1 MFSRQHGE
9 DNLLDWVQLVCLR
22 DDAYDWA
29 ALRTGFGVLKDAWM
43 RFQRKHPRAPEN
55 VVAALR
61 TLMSRIRPCA
71 DEATIAEQMDE
82 MLQAYKAE
90 WDDSVDVAS
99 DEDMHSPAP
108 CTPERVPRIN
118 DVKVLDSPELNQ
130 RISEWQTLDL
140 RSPSPRPSTAAQSSW
155 EVPSDQVSTERVA
168 EDKVETALPWTPVAV
183 SPRTERLFMEQS
195 MGDPCANSPIRG
207 NESPR
212 HLLFKKWY
220 RQETWVDPELVR
232 DSDLEVI
239 SNDSVLS
246 EDAGSLSPAGS
257 AVPRPPLSRTLA
269 QVQPGRNRNFKFG
282 SCPYHNCARSAF
294 VFGPNAAPERRGR
307 PYVLLD
313 QIVGSVCFASRLL
326 ILS

>member
-1 MFSRQHGE
+1 MMHTIGQHCG
-9 DNLLDWVQLVCLR
+9 LDLVCWRMLGW
-22 DDAYDWA
+22 DSNGNI
-29 ALRTGFGVLKDAWM
+29 L
-43 RFQRKHPRAPEN
+43 
-55 VVAALR
+55 AALR

-269 QVQPGRNRNFKFG
+269 QVQPGRNPNFKFG

-326 ILS
+326 ILSW

>member
-9 DNLLDWVQLVCLR
+9 DNLLDWIQLVCLR

-43 RFQRKHPRAPEN
+43 RFQRKHPSAPEH

-61 TLMSRIRPCA
+61 TLMNRIRPCA
-71 DEATIAEQMDE
+71 DDATIAQQMDE

-90 WDDSVDVAS
+90 WDDSVAVAS
-99 DEDMHSPAP
+99 DEEMHSPGP
-108 CTPERVPRIN
+108 CTPERVPRAN
-118 DVKVLDSPELNQ
+118 DVRVLDSPELIQ

-155 EVPSDQVSTERVA
+155 EVPTGQVSKARVE
-168 EDKVETALPWTPVAV
+168 EDKDETALPWTPAEV

-207 NESPR
+207 DESPR

-220 RQETWVDPELVR
+220 RQETWVDPELVH
-232 DSDLEVI
+232 DSDLEVM
-239 SNDSVLS
+239 SNDSVVS
-246 EDAGSLSPAGS
+246 EDAGSLSHAAPD
-257 AVPRPPLSRTLA
+257 VPRPPLSRTLA
-269 QVQPGRNRNFKFG
+269 QVQPSRYRNFKFG
-282 SCPYHNCARSAF
+282 SCPHHNCARSAF
-294 VFGPNAAPERRGR
+294 VFGPNAGPERRGR
-307 PYVLLD
+307 PYVLLVES
-313 QIVGSVCFASRLL
+313 VGSVCFASRQVF
-326 ILS
+326 LS